1 LDYHRVAGH
10 AVRYDP
16 TVVCTHEILAMP
28 FPMTIDAF
36 LDGGHLS
43 RADIVLVRGT
53 SLFSRAIRFATR
65 SPFSHAALI
74 FLIPDPQSGFE
85 RTFLIEAVPKGIKI
99 TGIADL
105 VGAGPVGGPK
115 KSIAVLRLERPWFDE
130 DVQKLV
136 RGRMLDFVRAGYD
149 WSTILG
155 ILWSIVRGMAFGSE
169 QFRAAVRRSLEKGY
183 EKKRI
188 LPANFICSGLVQYGF
203 LRTIFDLS
211 DKEGSV
217 IPIGDVVDA
226 IFNPRLTGV
235 DPDEIIAGSP
245 EALAELLATTPD
257 QLSRAPSL
265 AWKYVIANGKVFAVA
280 NRDEAVAILDRP

>member
-1 LDYHRVAGH
+1 MDRTRALVATS
-10 AVRYDP
+10 A
-16 TVVCTHEILAMP
+16 
-28 FPMTIDAF
+28 FPMTIDEF

-65 SPFSHAALI
+65 SPFSHAALV
-74 FLIPDPQSGFE
+74 FLIPDLETGFE

-105 VGAGPVGGPK
+105 VGAGPVGNPH
-115 KSIAVLRLERPWFDE
+115 KSIAVLRFERPWFGE
-130 DVQKLV
+130 EIQKLV

-149 WSTILG
+149 WSTIFG
-155 ILWSIVRGMAFGSE
+155 ILWSLIRGAAFGGE
-169 QFRAAVRRSLEKGY
+169 QFRAAVRRSLERQY
-183 EKKRI
+183 QKRHVV
-188 LPANFICSGLVQYGF
+188 PANFICSGLVQYGF

-235 DPDEIIAGSP
+235 DPGDIILGSP

-257 QLSRAPSL
+257 QISRAPSL
-265 AWKYVIANGKVFAVA
+265 VWKYAIAKGQVHAVA
-280 NRDEAVAILDRP
+280 SRDEAVAILEGR